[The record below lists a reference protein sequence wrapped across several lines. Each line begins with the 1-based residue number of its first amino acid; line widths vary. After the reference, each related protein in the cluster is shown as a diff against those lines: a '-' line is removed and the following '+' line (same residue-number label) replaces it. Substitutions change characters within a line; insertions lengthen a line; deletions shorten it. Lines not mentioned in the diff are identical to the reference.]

1 MNIDNILKL
10 TQKVMCDNSLYSQRE
25 YFYIPHKKFA
35 MSIIKELTN
44 MSYEAIG
51 KEFKKSWFAIYK
63 DCKDVRDQHKT
74 LFNKVLERVKKKYES

>member
-1 MNIDNILKL
+1 
-10 TQKVMCDNSLYSQRE
+10 
-25 YFYIPHKKFA
+25 

-74 LFNKVLERVKKKYES
+74 LFNKVLERVRKKYES

>member
-1 MNIDNILKL
+1 MNIDNILKV
-10 TQKVMCDNSLYSQRE
+10 TQKVMCDNSLYSNRE
-25 YFYIPHKKFA
+25 YFYIPNKKFA
-35 MSIIKELTN
+35 MAIIKELTN

-74 LFNKVLERVKKKYES
+74 LFNKVLERVRNKYES